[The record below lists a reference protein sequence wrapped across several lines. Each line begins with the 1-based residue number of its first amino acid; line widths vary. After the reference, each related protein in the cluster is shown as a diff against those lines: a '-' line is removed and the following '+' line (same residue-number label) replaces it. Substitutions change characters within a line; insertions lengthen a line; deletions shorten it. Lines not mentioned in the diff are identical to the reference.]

1 MTIPGKFIKM
11 FWQVVASVCGILLFL
26 ILIVAAC
33 GNLWT
38 WLFSWAL
45 VGWMLRREI
54 GEKIGPAI
62 VWCIDLLIV
71 LLGGW
76 KPVRYCKRILWTR
89 TETFPDGVVHE
100 YLRPMWDAA
109 NEQEQIW
116 LREKFRKKSLTR
128 K

>member
-1 MTIPGKFIKM
+1 MTILAKLIKL
-11 FWQVVASVCGILLFL
+11 FWKAVYIAASILLL
-26 ILIVAAC
+26 VMLVVAAC
-33 GNLWT
+33 GNFWT
-38 WLFSWAL
+38 WLSCWAV
-45 VGWMLRREI
+45 VGWIMRREI
-54 GEKIGPAI
+54 GERIGPAI

-76 KPVRYCKRILWTR
+76 KPVRYCRRIFWTR